1 MKRYLIFCIFQTML
15 LIFTSLAFSS
25 PLGHG
30 AGPVNVSPA
39 WTITKGSLFV
49 RTWSR
54 LYLKD
59 QVITRNGV
67 SSAEMH
73 SNVQAGLGCFYGFT
87 PHLELGLAQIF
98 YQDTNKPPKA
108 NNFPDDL
115 FFRLKLGSLGL
126 KKSAIRFGV
135 QFDLRL
141 PTAQVHNIPLESY
154 SSSRMSYG
162 FSGLFSIVSNTF
174 QPDSGVTITANIG
187 TYNHWDLGTKLT
199 TFDHDSLMVRAN
211 SRELVYGVSFV
222 NVVNKFSYFAEVYGR
237 AFLQRPPPTAYTRET
252 TVYFSP
258 GVSYQT
264 NEWLRFRCSL
274 DLLILGI
281 KDLSKYSDD
290 PKEPTALVRAWH
302 NAPNMSTWRIT
313 MGARITLKRGK
324 IDKRVK
330 RDKARATY
338 RLNGHDEDLYVEIAQ
353 EKRKAE
359 SAEYELDRIRAERK
373 RMEDLIERLQTMLNN
388 PSDTGSSSQEG
399 KKKPE

>member
-39 WTITKGSLFV
+39 WTITKKSLFV

-59 QVITRNGV
+59 QMVKQNGV
-67 SSAEMH
+67 STAKMH
-73 SNVQAGLGCFYGFT
+73 SNVQAGLGFFYGFT
-87 PHLELGLAQIF
+87 SHLELGLAQII
-98 YQDTNKPPKA
+98 YQDTNKPPVVS
-108 NNFPDDL
+108 NVPDDL

-126 KKSAIRFGV
+126 KKSALRFGA

-141 PTAQVHNIPLESY
+141 PTGQVHNIPLEPY
-154 SSSRMSYG
+154 SSSRISYG

-174 QPDSGVTITANIG
+174 QPDSGITIAANIG

-199 TFDHDSLMVRAN
+199 TFDHDTTRVFKN

-222 NVVNKFSYFAEVYGR
+222 NVVKKFSYFAEIYGR
-237 AFLQRPPPTAYTRET
+237 AFLQRPPVTAYTRET

-264 NEWLRFRCSL
+264 NQWLRLRGSL
-274 DLLILGI
+274 DLLVLGH

-290 PKEPTALVRAWH
+290 PREPTALTRMWK
-302 NAPNMSTWRIT
+302 NAPNMSTWRLT
-313 MGARITLKRGK
+313 LDARITLNRGK
-324 IDKRVK
+324 IDKRKK
-330 RDKARATY
+330 RDKARTAY
-338 RLNGHDEDLYVEIAQ
+338 RLSGRDENLYVEIAQ

-359 SAEYELDRIRAERK
+359 SAEYELDRIRAERQ
-373 RMEDLIERLQTMLNN
+373 RMEDLIQRLQTMLNN
-388 PSDTGSSSQEG
+388 PGTAASPDMGEN
-399 KKKPE
+399 KMPE